1 MCADNNQ
8 HKPLQCSDGND
19 KLIRKL
25 WSAHARWLQAKEN
38 ERVMRDKLLNLLNKG
53 KIDDDL
59 LRSVCVSKHSLDEL
73 FQGKQE
79 ERLGSILT
87 VSPVQVSSVP
97 FVSNQDE
104 TSCVCTEGAHE
115 EEL

>member
-1 MCADNNQ
+1 MKNNLPTNLPANEQ
-8 HKPLQCSDGND
+8 RYTDE
-19 KLIRKL
+19 KLPRQL

-79 ERLGSILT
+79 ERLCSILT
-87 VSPVQVSSVP
+87 ISPVQ
-97 FVSNQDE
+97 DE
-104 TSCVCTEGAHE
+104 SSCVCTVRAREGV
-115 EEL
+115 L